1 MTKEAN
7 ERMRRVES
15 ILVTQLTTPNNQA
28 PYDKLVEKFGIK
40 IDYRSFTEVRPVTP
54 KDFRKQKIN
63 LDDFTAVIF
72 TSKSA
77 IDHFFKV
84 CEELRYKVSEE
95 MKYFCLS
102 ETIAL
107 YLQKHIT
114 YRKRKVFFGKNTLVD
129 LKPTLIKHRKK
140 EKFLLPCSNSG
151 HNAYTSILQEAELDF
166 QEAEMFNAVSSD
178 ISDLENVFYD
188 MIVFFSPLS
197 IQALYDNF
205 PEFKQNNTRLAAYGA
220 TTIKAMEEKGLIVDI
235 QPTTEQPSMTTA
247 IENYLRIVNAPQ

>member
-7 ERMRRVES
+7 ERLRRVES

-28 PYDKLVEKFGIK
+28 PYDKLVEKYSIN
-40 IDYRSFTEVRPVTP
+40 IDYRSFTEVRPVAA

-63 LDDFTAVIF
+63 LEEFTAIIF
-72 TSKSA
+72 TSKSS

-84 CEELRYKVSEE
+84 CEELRFKVSEE
-95 MKYFCLS
+95 LKYFCLS
-102 ETIAL
+102 EATAL

-114 YRKRKVFFGKNTLVD
+114 YRKRKVFFGKNTLQD
-129 LKPTLIKHRKK
+129 LKPTLIKHKKK
-140 EKFLLPCSNSG
+140 ERFLLPCSNISQS
-151 HNAYTSILQEAELDF
+151 AYTEALDECEINY
-166 QEAEMFNAVSSD
+166 QAAEMYQAVSSD

-197 IQALYDNF
+197 IDALYDNF

-235 QPTTEQPSMTTA
+235 QPTTEQPSMTSA
-247 IENYLRIVNAPQ
+247 IETYIRAANNL

>member
-7 ERMRRVES
+7 ERLHPVES

-40 IDYRSFTEVRPVTP
+40 IDYRSFTEVRPVTA

-63 LDDFTAVIF
+63 LDEFTAVIF
-72 TSKSA
+72 TSKNS

-95 MKYFCLS
+95 LKYFCLS

-114 YRKRKVFFGKNTLVD
+114 YRKRKVFFGKNTLPD
-129 LKPTLIKHRKK
+129 LKPTLVKHRKK
-140 EKFLLPCSNSG
+140 ERFLLPCSNIGQS
-151 HNAYTSILQEAELDF
+151 AYTDILNDAELNY
-166 QEAEMFNAVSSD
+166 QAAEMYQAVSSD
-178 ISDLENVFYD
+178 ISDLKNVFYD

-205 PEFKQNNTRLAAYGA
+205 PDFKQNNTRLAAYGN
-220 TTIKAMEEKGLIVDI
+220 TTIKAMEEKGLIIDI
-235 QPTTEQPSMTTA
+235 EPTTEMPSMTTA
-247 IENYLRIVNAPQ
+247 IENYLRSVNP